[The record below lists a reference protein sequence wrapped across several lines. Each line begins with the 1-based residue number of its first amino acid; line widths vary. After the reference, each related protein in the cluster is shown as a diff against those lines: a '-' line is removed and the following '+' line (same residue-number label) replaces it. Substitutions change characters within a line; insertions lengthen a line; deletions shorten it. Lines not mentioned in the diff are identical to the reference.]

1 MLQQQFERGSY
12 GLQESNGEILIWELI
27 HLPHTG
33 GFPSLP
39 LRWLR
44 FVACASCASTVT
56 YRSEKHW
63 TGAKKE
69 LRGNKA
75 KRKYTQQYFKERS
88 QSLSS
93 CRRLVWA
100 AWRLYQTIVFP
111 MAHLSSEVIKALAG
125 MALWKLRKWKLYLFT
140 LDSMITY
147 ETDWSNLKPQLE
159 KREWNQN

>member
-1 MLQQQFERGSY
+1 MAFRNQMVRYSSENWSISPTL
-12 GLQESNGEILIWELI
+12 
-27 HLPHTG
+27 G
-33 GFPSLP
+33 GFRASLWGDCVLLP
-39 LRWLR
+39 VPPVHL
-44 FVACASCASTVT
+44 VT